1 MAVNGLSATS
11 SVLLDVPWQHSCW
24 EAPTSAPQPWQT
36 PIWLSG
42 ESQVSSLLASDE

>member
-11 SVLLDVPWQHSCW
+11 SVLLDVPWQYGCW
-24 EAPTSAPQPWQT
+24 EVPTSCPSPSQT

-42 ESQVSSLLASDE
+42 ESQVSLLLASDE